1 MLRGRLNRVVAA
13 AAMEWPSFVALSLF
27 AVNASIIIMIQ
38 REVLL
43 YSLSNPYYGVSFPET
58 ALLIFF
64 NNVLAGI
71 VYYMAFTTI
80 YRIALPVSHARCRRV
95 WTLDCK
101 LTLLMKRAP
110 LPTALAIFMAITAGV
125 TVNSGRLFGAEG
137 LGDIAARV
145 AYSIVNAYGLL
156 ELGGYFTLALSSLA
170 SRGVPLALAGV
181 ALIGLGA
188 FIEAWLFVGG

>member
-1 MLRGRLNRVVAA
+1 MPRGRLTRLLAA
-13 AAMEWPSFVALSLF
+13 AAMEWPSIVALALF
-27 AVNASIIIMIQ
+27 AVNASIVIMIQ
-38 REVLL
+38 RKVLQ
-43 YSLSNPYYGVSFPET
+43 YSLNDPYYGVSFTET
-58 ALLIFF
+58 ASLIFF
-64 NNVLAGI
+64 NNMLAGI

-95 WTLDCK
+95 WTPDCK

-110 LPTALAIFMAITAGV
+110 LPIAIVIFIAITAGV

-137 LGDIAARV
+137 LGEIAGRV

-156 ELGGYFTLALSSLA
+156 ELGGYFLLALSPLTRRGMLLA
-170 SRGVPLALAGV
+170 IAGV

-188 FIEAWLFVGG
+188 FIEAWLFVG